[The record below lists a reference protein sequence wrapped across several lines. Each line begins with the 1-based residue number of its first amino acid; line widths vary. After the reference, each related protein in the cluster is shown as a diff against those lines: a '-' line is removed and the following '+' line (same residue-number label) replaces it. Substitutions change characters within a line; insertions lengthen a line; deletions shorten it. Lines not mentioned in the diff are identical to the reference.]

1 MVIIVKNAFNTFGSK
16 TWSKVYIHKTFK
28 IYSYKTGWGSKG
40 DQSFIMYEMDRGQG
54 YVVEWYDCFE
64 DIKKLKNYHKAVL
77 KLIKKKW
84 WVKDAYTFFY
94 TKHSHGGG
102 HRFTLANIER
112 ANKYVN
118 SCITPDG
125 LILMT
130 NYDDN
135 GVTLY
140 NPLNNKIYLKTRG
153 GIYAK
158 DLIRIIKNFQILNS
172 NGFS

>member
-1 MVIIVKNAFNTFGSK
+1 MVVIVKDCYVDSNWGGPCKA
-16 TWSKVYIHKTFK
+16 YIHKTFK
-28 IYSYKTGWGSKG
+28 IFYFNETNFKKKNKDSHYKA
-40 DQSFIMYEMDRGQG
+40 FITYEMNRGQPE
-54 YVVEWYDCFE
+54 VDEWWRPFE

-84 WVKDAYTFFY
+84 WVKGQCTYFY

-102 HRFTLANIER
+102 HRFWLEKNAG
-112 ANKYVN
+112 YVD

-140 NPLNNKIYLKTRG
+140 NTLNNKIYLKTRG
-153 GIYAK
+153 GIEAK
-158 DLIRIIKNFQILNS
+158 DLINMKF
-172 NGFS
+172 